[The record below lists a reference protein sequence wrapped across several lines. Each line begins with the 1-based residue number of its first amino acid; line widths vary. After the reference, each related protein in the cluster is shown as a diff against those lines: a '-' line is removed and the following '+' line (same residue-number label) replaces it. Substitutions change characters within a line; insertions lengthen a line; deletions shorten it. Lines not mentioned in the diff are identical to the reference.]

1 MMVDAFWACGRLNLP
16 LPNYGRVVRHSGA
29 IRWVSSKLDWI
40 VGFSSLIVCAQCVS
54 RDWLAIEKDCLYR
67 VIR

>member
-1 MMVDAFWACGRLNLP
+1 MNLDDSE
-16 LPNYGRVVRHSGA
+16 RVVGKQEVIGYFLFARHSGA

-40 VGFSSLIVCAQCVS
+40 VSFSSLIVCAQCVS
-54 RDWLAIEKDCLYR
+54 RDWLAVEKDCLYR